1 MKGISMI
8 ASSLFPIGLVAFFVL
23 YFTDNEHIVER
34 IWSSEENVMYAL
46 LALNV
51 IFIVVVIFQFIKM
64 KNLLVVS
71 LDEEQEDEIEVKKYR
86 LFADMTVCSNV
97 SITLSIL
104 ALGLGFIWFRDSN
117 PWLALN
123 AFFLIIGSVTAAG
136 LAFSSG
142 KKVYPEREFPSN
154 SEDMLDVMDDGEK
167 FVVLEGLHK
176 AYQLLIPFLYMCIMA
191 SVFYTAVSGHSQI
204 FSIVLMTILLI
215 AVQMTYGIVVRNR

>member
-1 MKGISMI
+1 MI
-8 ASSLFPIGLVAFFVL
+8 ASSIFPIGLVAFFVL

-51 IFIVVVIFQFIKM
+51 VLIVVVIFQFIKM
-64 KNLLVVS
+64 KNLPVCS
-71 LDEEQEDEIEVKKYR
+71 LSEEEEDEIEAKKYR

-117 PWLALN
+117 PELTLN
-123 AFFLIIGSVTAAG
+123 AFFLIIGSVAAAG

-142 KKVYPEREFPSN
+142 KKVYLGREFPSN
-154 SEDMLDVMDDGEK
+154 SEDMLDVLDDGEK

-191 SVFYTAVSGHSQI
+191 SVFYTAVSGHSKI
-204 FSIVLMTILLI
+204 FSIVLMTIILI

>member
-8 ASSLFPIGLVAFFVL
+8 ASSIFPIGLVVFFVL

-34 IWSSEENVMYAL
+34 LWSSKENVMYAL

-51 IFIVVVIFQFIKM
+51 VLIGVVIFQFIKM
-64 KNLLVVS
+64 KNLPVCS
-71 LDEEQEDEIEVKKYR
+71 LNEEQEDEIEVKKYR

-123 AFFLIIGSVTAAG
+123 AFFLIIGSVVAAG

-142 KKVYPEREFPSN
+142 KKVYPDREPPST
-154 SEDMLDVMDDGEK
+154 SEDMLDVLDDGEK

-176 AYQLLIPFLYMCIMA
+176 AYQLLIPFLYMCIMT

-204 FSIVLMTILLI
+204 FSIVLMTIILI

>member
-1 MKGISMI
+1 MI
-8 ASSLFPIGLVAFFVL
+8 ASSIFPIGLVAFFVL

-51 IFIVVVIFQFIKM
+51 VLIVVVIFQFIKM
-64 KNLLVVS
+64 KNLPVCS
-71 LDEEQEDEIEVKKYR
+71 LSEEEEDEIEAKKYR

-117 PWLALN
+117 PGLTLN
-123 AFFLIIGSVTAAG
+123 AFFLIIGSVAAAG

-142 KKVYPEREFPSN
+142 KKVYLGREFPSN
-154 SEDMLDVMDDGEK
+154 SEDMLDDGEK

-204 FSIVLMTILLI
+204 FSIVLMTIILI

>member
-8 ASSLFPIGLVAFFVL
+8 ASSIFPIGLVAFFVL

-51 IFIVVVIFQFIKM
+51 VLIVVVIFQFIKM
-64 KNLLVVS
+64 KNLPVCS
-71 LDEEQEDEIEVKKYR
+71 LSEEEEDEIEAKKYR

-117 PWLALN
+117 PELTLN
-123 AFFLIIGSVTAAG
+123 AFFLIIGSVAAAG

-142 KKVYPEREFPSN
+142 KKVYLGREFPSN
-154 SEDMLDVMDDGEK
+154 SEDMLDVLDDGEK

-204 FSIVLMTILLI
+204 FSIVLMTIILI

>member
-1 MKGISMI
+1 MI
-8 ASSLFPIGLVAFFVL
+8 ASSIFPIGLVAFFVL

-51 IFIVVVIFQFIKM
+51 VLIVVVIFQFIKM
-64 KNLLVVS
+64 KNLPVCS
-71 LDEEQEDEIEVKKYR
+71 LSEEEEDEIEAKKYR

-117 PWLALN
+117 PELTLN
-123 AFFLIIGSVTAAG
+123 AFFLIIGSVAAAG

-142 KKVYPEREFPSN
+142 KKVYLGREFPSN
-154 SEDMLDVMDDGEK
+154 SEDMLDVLDDGEK

-204 FSIVLMTILLI
+204 FSIVLMTIILI

>member
-1 MKGISMI
+1 MI
-8 ASSLFPIGLVAFFVL
+8 ASSIFPIGLVAFFVL

-51 IFIVVVIFQFIKM
+51 VLIVVVIFQFIKM
-64 KNLLVVS
+64 KNLPVCS
-71 LDEEQEDEIEVKKYR
+71 LSEEEEDEIEAKKYR

-117 PWLALN
+117 PGLTLN
-123 AFFLIIGSVTAAG
+123 AFFLIIGSVAAAG

-142 KKVYPEREFPSN
+142 KKVYLGREFPSN
-154 SEDMLDVMDDGEK
+154 SEDMLDVLDDGEK

-176 AYQLLIPFLYMCIMA
+176 AYQLLIPFLYMCIIA

-204 FSIVLMTILLI
+204 FSIVLMTIILI